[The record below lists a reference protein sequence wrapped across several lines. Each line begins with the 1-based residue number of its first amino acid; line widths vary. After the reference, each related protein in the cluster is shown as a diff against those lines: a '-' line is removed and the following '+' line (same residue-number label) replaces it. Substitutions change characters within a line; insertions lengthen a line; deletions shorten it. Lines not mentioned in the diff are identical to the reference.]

1 MGQDGNTIGVYGRR
15 FKVENGQVAP
25 EDGEFNITGD
35 GQQASVVKAA
45 DSKLMVTWTT
55 SNEDGD
61 SYGISGRL
69 IDPIN
74 PAGSGTAFRINSET
88 ASMQQLSAVE
98 RLADGSFVA
107 VWGSYTQDGSDYG
120 IFGQQFTAD
129 GQPRGDEFQINVGTE
144 DRQLYPDVTAL
155 AGRDFIVT
163 WSSRI
168 QSTSEGNI
176 YGRRYTLNDQDEIV
190 PEAEVG
196 EFLISDQ
203 FTTNAIDDAPPKAE
217 ALPDGGFVVTWQA
230 HGHVDDWDMYIKRY
244 DADGNVVEVLRS
256 GVMPTAGHD
265 SIEGTAEADVI
276 DGLAGDD
283 QLLGGEGDDYLY
295 GVSGDDSLVGGDG
308 DDRLYGGA
316 DNDGLSGGAGN
327 DTLDGGS
334 GDDVLGHDTGDDRL
348 VGGEGADTADY
359 GTVSETLTVD
369 LSDVTNGEVTVS
381 LTGEQDRLIG
391 IENVIGGSG
400 DDTLTGGDG
409 ANSLSGGVGVDVL
422 KGGEG
427 DDTLAGGAGDDE
439 LRGDGGSDT
448 ADYTDATATVT
459 VDLSATPNPTDGHI
473 TASVGISETDKLFD
487 IENLSGSGYGDT
499 LTGNDGAN
507 VIAGGGGADNVSGND
522 GDDVLSGDAGS
533 DALSGGEG
541 DDTIAGGADGDTL
554 YGDAGN
560 DVLSGGDGADS
571 LYGGTGDDTLAG
583 GRGDDQLSGDEGDD
597 QLSGDEGDDLLA
609 GGAGADTLDGGTGV
623 NTASYLGSD
632 SVVTINLSDLSA
644 SGGHAEG
651 DVLIENTFHNVEG
664 SRHGDSLTGDAGANR
679 LAGKAGTDSLKG
691 EGGDDTLIGG
701 SGTDTLDGGAGSDT
715 ISYDGSWSG
724 VSVDLETRETSGGHA
739 EGDVIVENTIEN
751 LEGSAFD
758 DLLTGDASANTLMG
772 GDGDDVLRGGGG
784 DDRLD
789 GGDGDSDTADYGAVS
804 EAVNVNLSDV
814 TNGEVTVSFTGEQD
828 TLVDIENVTGG
839 SGDDSLTG
847 DVGANVLIGG
857 AGADV
862 LTGGSGDDILQGGG
876 GNDTLDGGVGD
887 SDTADYSAVS
897 ETVNVDL
904 SDTTVTVSFTN
915 GEQDTLIDIE
925 NVTGGS
931 GDDSLTGDD
940 EANVLEGGAGN
951 DVLDGGANDDI
962 LAGGAGNDDLTGGTG
977 SDTADYLEAQAGVSV
992 TLEHDATVTAT
1003 VGDDEDSLT
1012 SIENL
1017 IGSRYDD
1024 TLTGDVG
1031 DNVFDGNGGDDVLS
1045 GNGGDDVLS
1054 GNGGDDVLS
1063 GNGGDDVL
1071 SGGGGN
1077 DVLSGDS
1084 GNDEL
1089 AGEDGADILDGGS
1102 GRDTLTGGAGDD
1114 VLSGGSG
1121 EDVAVYSGNYLDYG
1135 IDIDIDP
1142 ETEAVTVTVADYD
1155 TLDGNDGTDTLDGDI
1170 EELQF
1175 ADRTIYLDDRN
1186 NAPVAV
1192 DDTEFSTL
1200 EDTPLTIA
1208 ASALVG
1214 NDDDFDSDTL
1224 TISAVDNT
1232 TAVGGTVSLDENGD
1246 VVFTPETNFNGDAT
1260 FDVTVDDGNGGT
1272 DTATV
1277 TVTVDP
1283 VNDAATIT
1291 GDATGDVNAGDASAS
1306 GQLTVDDVDIDESL
1320 FGAETNKLSTGG
1332 YGRLTLATDGGWT
1345 FSLDN
1350 DHADVKALTIG
1361 QTLTDTV
1368 TVSSDDG
1375 TEQDITIAIT
1385 GTNHAPEV
1393 AQTIAA
1399 QSTPEDATFSFDV
1412 PAGTFTDFDQETL
1425 TLTATLANGDPLPSW
1440 LTLTGNT
1447 FAGTPAEESDVGTIS
1462 VKVTAED
1469 PSGATAET
1477 TFDLEVAPVNDAP
1490 VVVAD
1495 TNSIS
1500 DGPAPDPVNGT
1511 LLGAAN
1517 DSDAEGDTLT
1527 IVQVNGQTIS
1537 GNQTI
1542 SGTYGDLTIQTDG
1555 GYEYTLDTAS
1565 AAVEALGV
1573 GESLPETFTYQVS
1586 DGNGGTDQATLTI
1599 TIHGTNDAPTLT
1611 ADTAATNEGVSL
1623 TIAAT
1628 DLVANGNDV
1637 DTNDSLSLS
1646 GVGNALNGSVEID
1659 GGNVVFT
1666 PTPGFT
1672 GDATF
1677 EYTVSDGNGGTATET
1692 VTVTVHDGLVASA
1705 SALQVAEDGAADWK
1719 LSVSGGSGTL
1729 TYGLVAGT
1737 GETLTSGPGS
1747 ETLTT
1752 SAGKEVIL
1760 DTATGAYT
1768 YTAAQGYTG
1777 EDSFD
1782 FRVTDDAT
1790 GVSSTATVDVGVGT
1804 EPAFEIANSV
1814 RLDSDNY
1821 LSWTPGGPSVSS
1833 WTLSTWVKWN
1843 PAESGSYAT
1852 ILDTKVAQQTGAD
1865 FQLSLG
1871 DGTTTPGKLVLH
1883 QSPANIFVTT
1893 EAFDDPNAWYH
1904 TYRGR
1909 RRRGGERVRQDQ
1921 TLRGRRRDH
1930 GLRHGQPVDGL
1941 GSGGHGQPRA
1951 PFRRSPLRPHELRVR
1966 RRHGRHPLRRG
1977 QPAGG
1982 HEIRV

>member
-1 MGQDGNTIGVYGRR
+1 
-15 FKVENGQVAP
+15 
-25 EDGEFNITGD
+25 
-35 GQQASVVKAA
+35 
-45 DSKLMVTWTT
+45 
-55 SNEDGD
+55 
-61 SYGISGRL
+61 
-69 IDPIN
+69 
-74 PAGSGTAFRINSET
+74 
-88 ASMQQLSAVE
+88 MQQLSAVE

-459 VDLSATPNPTDGHI
+459 VDLSATPDPTDGHI

-533 DALSGGEG
+533 DALSGGGGTDDTADYSGAKADVTATLLTGSATVADGNGIDSLFGIENLIGSVYDDVLTGSTESNRFDGGDG
-541 DDTIAGGADGDTL
+541 DDT
-554 YGDAGN
+554 
-560 DVLSGGDGADS
+560 LSGGDGDDD
-571 LYGGTGDDTLAG
+571 LVGGAGDDNLAGDAGHDVLEGGGGDDTLTGGSDDDTLEGGAG
-583 GRGDDQLSGDEGDD
+583 ADDLYGDAGDD

-632 SVVTINLSDLSA
+632 SAVTINLSDLSA

-651 DVLIENTFHNVEG
+651 DVLIENNFHNVEG

-1045 GNGGDDVLS
+1045 G
-1054 GNGGDDVLS
+1054 
-1063 GNGGDDVL
+1063 
-1071 SGGGGN
+1071 GGGN

-1291 GDATGDVNAGDASAS
+1291 GDATGDVNAGDALAS

-1375 TEQDITIAIT
+1375 TEQDITITIT

-1425 TLTATLANGDPLPSW
+1425 TLTATLANGM
-1440 LTLTGNT
+1440 
-1447 FAGTPAEESDVGTIS
+1447 
-1462 VKVTAED
+1462 
-1469 PSGATAET
+1469 
-1477 TFDLEVAPVNDAP
+1477 
-1490 VVVAD
+1490 
-1495 TNSIS
+1495 
-1500 DGPAPDPVNGT
+1500 NG
-1511 LLGAAN
+1511 
-1517 DSDAEGDTLT
+1517 E
-1527 IVQVNGQTIS
+1527 
-1537 GNQTI
+1537 
-1542 SGTYGDLTIQTDG
+1542 
-1555 GYEYTLDTAS
+1555 
-1565 AAVEALGV
+1565 
-1573 GESLPETFTYQVS
+1573 
-1586 DGNGGTDQATLTI
+1586 
-1599 TIHGTNDAPTLT
+1599 
-1611 ADTAATNEGVSL
+1611 
-1623 TIAAT
+1623 
-1628 DLVANGNDV
+1628 
-1637 DTNDSLSLS
+1637 
-1646 GVGNALNGSVEID
+1646 
-1659 GGNVVFT
+1659 
-1666 PTPGFT
+1666 
-1672 GDATF
+1672 
-1677 EYTVSDGNGGTATET
+1677 
-1692 VTVTVHDGLVASA
+1692 
-1705 SALQVAEDGAADWK
+1705 
-1719 LSVSGGSGTL
+1719 
-1729 TYGLVAGT
+1729 
-1737 GETLTSGPGS
+1737 
-1747 ETLTT
+1747 
-1752 SAGKEVIL
+1752 
-1760 DTATGAYT
+1760 
-1768 YTAAQGYTG
+1768 
-1777 EDSFD
+1777 
-1782 FRVTDDAT
+1782 
-1790 GVSSTATVDVGVGT
+1790 
-1804 EPAFEIANSV
+1804 
-1814 RLDSDNY
+1814 
-1821 LSWTPGGPSVSS
+1821 
-1833 WTLSTWVKWN
+1833 
-1843 PAESGSYAT
+1843 
-1852 ILDTKVAQQTGAD
+1852 
-1865 FQLSLG
+1865 
-1871 DGTTTPGKLVLH
+1871 
-1883 QSPANIFVTT
+1883 
-1893 EAFDDPNAWYH
+1893 
-1904 TYRGR
+1904 
-1909 RRRGGERVRQDQ
+1909 
-1921 TLRGRRRDH
+1921 
-1930 GLRHGQPVDGL
+1930 
-1941 GSGGHGQPRA
+1941 
-1951 PFRRSPLRPHELRVR
+1951 
-1966 RRHGRHPLRRG
+1966 
-1977 QPAGG
+1977 
-1982 HEIRV
+1982 

>member
-1 MGQDGNTIGVYGRR
+1 M
-15 FKVENGQVAP
+15 
-25 EDGEFNITGD
+25 
-35 GQQASVVKAA
+35 
-45 DSKLMVTWTT
+45 
-55 SNEDGD
+55 
-61 SYGISGRL
+61 
-69 IDPIN
+69 
-74 PAGSGTAFRINSET
+74 
-88 ASMQQLSAVE
+88 
-98 RLADGSFVA
+98 
-107 VWGSYTQDGSDYG
+107 
-120 IFGQQFTAD
+120 
-129 GQPRGDEFQINVGTE
+129 
-144 DRQLYPDVTAL
+144 
-155 AGRDFIVT
+155 
-163 WSSRI
+163 
-168 QSTSEGNI
+168 
-176 YGRRYTLNDQDEIV
+176 
-190 PEAEVG
+190 
-196 EFLISDQ
+196 
-203 FTTNAIDDAPPKAE
+203 
-217 ALPDGGFVVTWQA
+217 
-230 HGHVDDWDMYIKRY
+230 
-244 DADGNVVEVLRS
+244 
-256 GVMPTAGHD
+256 
-265 SIEGTAEADVI
+265 
-276 DGLAGDD
+276 
-283 QLLGGEGDDYLY
+283 
-295 GVSGDDSLVGGDG
+295 
-308 DDRLYGGA
+308 
-316 DNDGLSGGAGN
+316 
-327 DTLDGGS
+327 
-334 GDDVLGHDTGDDRL
+334 
-348 VGGEGADTADY
+348 
-359 GTVSETLTVD
+359 
-369 LSDVTNGEVTVS
+369 
-381 LTGEQDRLIG
+381 
-391 IENVIGGSG
+391 
-400 DDTLTGGDG
+400 
-409 ANSLSGGVGVDVL
+409 L

-427 DDTLAGGAGDDE
+427 DDTLSGGAGADD
-439 LRGDGGSDT
+439 
-448 ADYTDATATVT
+448 
-459 VDLSATPNPTDGHI
+459 
-473 TASVGISETDKLFD
+473 
-487 IENLSGSGYGDT
+487 
-499 LTGNDGAN
+499 
-507 VIAGGGGADNVSGND
+507 
-522 GDDVLSGDAGS
+522 
-533 DALSGGEG
+533 
-541 DDTIAGGADGDTL
+541 L
-554 YGDAGN
+554 YGDA
-560 DVLSGGDGADS
+560 
-571 LYGGTGDDTLAG
+571 
-583 GRGDDQLSGDEGDD
+583 GDD

-632 SVVTINLSDLSA
+632 SAVTINLSDLSA

-664 SRHGDSLTGDAGANR
+664 SRHGDSLSANR

-691 EGGDDTLIGG
+691 EGGDDTLIGC

-758 DLLTGDASANTLMG
+758 DLLTGD
-772 GDGDDVLRGGGG
+772 
-784 DDRLD
+784 
-789 GGDGDSDTADYGAVS
+789 
-804 EAVNVNLSDV
+804 
-814 TNGEVTVSFTGEQD
+814 
-828 TLVDIENVTGG
+828 
-839 SGDDSLTG
+839 
-847 DVGANVLIGG
+847 
-857 AGADV
+857 
-862 LTGGSGDDILQGGG
+862 
-876 GNDTLDGGVGD
+876 
-887 SDTADYSAVS
+887 
-897 ETVNVDL
+897 
-904 SDTTVTVSFTN
+904 
-915 GEQDTLIDIE
+915 
-925 NVTGGS
+925 
-931 GDDSLTGDD
+931 
-940 EANVLEGGAGN
+940 
-951 DVLDGGANDDI
+951 
-962 LAGGAGNDDLTGGTG
+962 
-977 SDTADYLEAQAGVSV
+977 
-992 TLEHDATVTAT
+992 
-1003 VGDDEDSLT
+1003 
-1012 SIENL
+1012 
-1017 IGSRYDD
+1017 
-1024 TLTGDVG
+1024 VG
-1031 DNVFDGNGGDDVLS
+1031 DNVFD
-1045 GNGGDDVLS
+1045 
-1054 GNGGDDVLS
+1054 

-1089 AGEDGADILDGGS
+1089 AGEDGADILNGGS

-1375 TEQDITIAIT
+1375 TEQDITIT

-1490 VVVAD
+1490 VAVAD

-1871 DGTTTPGKLVLH
+1871 DGTTPGKLVLH

-1904 TYRGR
+1904 IVVAVDEAASGSDKIKLY
-1909 RRRGGERVRQDQ
+1909 
-1921 TLRGRRRDH
+1921 
-1930 GLRHGQPVDGL
+1930 VDGDEITAFDTDNRSTASGL
-1941 GSGGHGQPRA
+1941 VVMGNHEHRFGDHRYDHTNCEFDGAMADIHFVEGSQLAATKFGFRDGDLWRPTEYTDSYGTRDFHLDFADGANLGTDASDNGNSWSPSAGLTTADRLNDSPTQNYATFDPTLSGGGITFSDGNLQISQSGSGQTALSTVVLDSTSPPVYWEMTIDTIGSGPVTGVANASADVELWVGQDTGGWSFFAGPSEGQVQHNGA
-1951 PFRRSPLRPHELRVR
+1951 HVSPTTLGGGSATGDVIMMAYD
-1966 RRHGRHPLRRG
+1966 
-1977 QPAGG
+1977 PATGSL
-1982 HEIRV
+1982 